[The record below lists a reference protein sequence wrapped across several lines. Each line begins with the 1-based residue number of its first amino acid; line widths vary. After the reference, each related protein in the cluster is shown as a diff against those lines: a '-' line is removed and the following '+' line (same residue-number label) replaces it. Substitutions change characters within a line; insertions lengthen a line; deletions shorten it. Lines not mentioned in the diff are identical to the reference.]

1 MAGDNR
7 TRPVRYMKGK
17 QIGMT
22 LYLPPQKYW
31 QLKVMSRKLNVPV
44 QRLLRDAVDEVLA
57 LELKAATW
65 QPRGLPR
72 QPAQ

>member
-1 MAGDNR
+1 VSGDNR
-7 TRPVRYMKGK
+7 TKPVRYMKGK

-31 QLKVMSRKLNVPV
+31 QLKVMSRKRSVPM

-57 LELKAATW
+57 QEL
-65 QPRGLPR
+65 RGSFKP
-72 QPAQ
+72 